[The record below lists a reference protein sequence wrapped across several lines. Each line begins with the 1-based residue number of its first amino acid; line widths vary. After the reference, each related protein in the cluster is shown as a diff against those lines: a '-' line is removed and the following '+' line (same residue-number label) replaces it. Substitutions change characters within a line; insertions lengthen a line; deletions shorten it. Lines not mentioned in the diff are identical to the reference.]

1 MASENHIFK
10 LSNAGGFKSATRYPD
25 MLAGNA
31 VWNPWEPQGAFDALA
46 TVTLNATTAS
56 LTFSGIP
63 TGYKHL
69 QVRALFQTT
78 RATYN
83 IDDIDLAFNGV
94 VTGGTYARHYLEAN
108 IQNNGTVNAGGNA
121 SADKM
126 VYMATGTSTVSANC
140 FGGAVLDILDYAST
154 SKFKTVRSLSGG
166 DANGGASG
174 YFPTVSLRSGVWMST
189 SAITSMTFNTSF
201 GGSSFAANSTFALYG
216 VK

>member
-1 MASENHIFK
+1 MANNNQIYK
-10 LSNAGGFKSATRYPD
+10 MSNAGGFKSLNRYYD
-25 MLAGNA
+25 MLAGNTT
-31 VWNPWEPQGAFDALA
+31 WSPWEPAGAFDSLA
-46 TVTLNATTAS
+46 TITLNATTAS

-83 IDDIDLAFNGV
+83 IDDIDLIFNGV
-94 VTGGTYARHYLEAN
+94 ETGGTYARHYLEAN
-108 IQNNGTVNAGGNA
+108 IQNNGTVNSGGNA
-121 SADKM
+121 STNKM
-126 VYMATGTSTVSANC
+126 LYMATGTSTVSANC

-154 SKFKTVRSLSGG
+154 TKFKTVRSLSGG

-174 YFPTVSLRSGVWMST
+174 YYPTVSLRSGVWMST
-189 SAITSMTFNTSF
+189 AAVTSITFNTSF